1 MKILLI
7 SHILPYPPKG
17 GCPQR
22 NYNLLKECS
31 KTNEI
36 HMLAFYRKS
45 HQANSSKLQD
55 ATSAMKQYCKKI
67 EVFKIPADHNRV
79 LWYLL
84 LFFNLFSPLP
94 YSVWLYSSRRMKKA
108 MIRYLDTNSYDIVE
122 IGEIGL
128 ANYAKLAPEIPKILI
143 HHNVESQLLFR
154 RKKFVSNWLA
164 KGYLW
169 LQSLKLRR
177 FERSAGKLFDF
188 QTTVSEG
195 DKKTLLKIC
204 PQARIAIIPNGVDT
218 DYFMA
223 TNDKMESNSLIY
235 VGGMTWF
242 PNYDATMYFI
252 REILPL
258 IRAEIPDIQLHC
270 IGRQVD
276 KKFCEI
282 ASDDDS
288 VNIHGFVDDVRPLI
302 TRASAFIVPLRIG
315 GGTRLKIVDAL
326 SMGKAIVSTSIGC
339 EGLRVTNGKN
349 IIIADSPEDFA
360 GKTVELLRDP
370 RLQNSLMSDARKTAL
385 EIYSW
390 KIIAPMLIKVY
401 QEAIQTKIRD

>member
-7 SHILPYPPKG
+7 SQILPYPPKG
-17 GCPQR
+17 GGPQR

-45 HQANSSKLQD
+45 HQVNSSKLQE
-55 ATSAMKQYCKKI
+55 ATNAMKQYCEKI
-67 EVFKIPADHNRV
+67 EVFKIPADHNRI

-84 LFFNLFSPLP
+84 LLFNLFSPLP
-94 YSVWLYSSRRMKKA
+94 YSVWLYSSRKMKKA
-108 MIRYLDTNSYDIVE
+108 VTRYLDTNSYNIME

-143 HHNVESQLLFR
+143 HQNVESQLLFR
-154 RKKFVSNWLA
+154 RKKFVGNWLA

-169 LQSLKLRR
+169 WQSLKLKR

-188 QTTVSEG
+188 HTTVSEA

-204 PQARIAIIPNGVDT
+204 PQGRIAIIPNGVDT
-218 DYFMA
+218 DYFKA
-223 TNDKMESNSLIY
+223 TNDKMEPNSLIY

-242 PNYDATMYFI
+242 PNYDAMLYFI
-252 REILPL
+252 GEILPL
-258 IRAEIPDIQLHC
+258 IRAEIPDIRLYC
-270 IGRQVD
+270 VGRQID
-276 KKFCEI
+276 NRFHDMAREE
-282 ASDDDS
+282 ASLK
-288 VNIHGFVDDVRPLI
+288 IHGFVDDVRPLI
-302 TRASAFIVPLRIG
+302 TKASVFIVPLRIG

-339 EGLRVTNGKN
+339 EGLKVTDGKE
-349 IIIADSPEDFA
+349 IVIADSSDKFA
-360 GKTVELLRDP
+360 GKVVELLRDA
-370 RLQNSLMSDARKTAL
+370 RLRNSLMNNARKTAL

-390 KIIAPMLIKVY
+390 KIIAPELIKVY
-401 QEAIQTKIRD
+401 QKAIQSRNRD

>member
-36 HMLAFYRKS
+36 HMLAFYRKG
-45 HQANSSKLQD
+45 HQVNSSEIQD
-55 ATSAMKQYCKKI
+55 ATNAMKQYCKKI

-84 LFFNLFSPLP
+84 LFFNLFSSFP
-94 YSVWLYSSRRMKKA
+94 YSVWLYSSRKMKKA
-108 MIRYLDTNSYDIVE
+108 VTRYLETNSYDIME

-128 ANYAKLAPEIPKILI
+128 ARYAKLAPDIPKILV
-143 HHNVESQLLFR
+143 HHNIESQLLFR
-154 RKKFVSNWLA
+154 RMKFVTNWLA
-164 KGYLW
+164 KSYLW
-169 LQSLKLRR
+169 WQSVKLKR
-177 FERSAGKLFDF
+177 FERSSGKLFDF
-188 QTTVSEG
+188 QTTVSED

-204 PQARIAIIPNGVDT
+204 PQARIAVIPNGVDT
-218 DYFMA
+218 DYFTA
-223 TNDKMESNSLIY
+223 TNDKMEPNSLIY

-252 REILPL
+252 KEILPL
-258 IRAEIPDIQLHC
+258 IRAEIPDIQLNC
-270 IGRQVD
+270 VGRQVD
-276 KKFCEI
+276 NKLYEM
-282 ASDDDS
+282 ARDD
-288 VNIHGFVDDVRPLI
+288 VNLKIHGFVDDVRPFI
-302 TRASAFIVPLRIG
+302 TRASVFIVPLRIG

-326 SMGKAIVSTSIGC
+326 SMSKAIVSTSIGC
-339 EGLRVTNGKN
+339 EGLEVTDGKD
-349 IIIADSPEDFA
+349 IVIADSSGEFA
-360 GKTVELLRDP
+360 DKVVELLRDP
-370 RLQNSLMSDARKTAL
+370 RLRNNLMSNARDTAL

-390 KIIAPMLIKVY
+390 KIIAPTLIKVY
-401 QEAIQTKIRD
+401 QEALQNRIRD